1 MNKASEL
8 LSALEQDQANALE
21 RFYEDWD
28 GIVADVNYKR
38 VSESTCCLRL
48 SPVYDSTICLCP
60 ILAVYL
66 RRFGVREES
75 NSSYMRIGNALGL
88 SHTDI
93 RRLVSA
99 SDGWSDRK
107 LDSYRVRLFKPF
119 GGERH
124 KT

>member
-38 VSESTCCLRL
+38 VSEATFYLRL
-48 SPVYDSTICLCP
+48 APVYESAICLCP

-75 NSSYMRIGNALGL
+75 NSSFMRIGNALDL

-93 RRLVSA
+93 MGLVKA
-99 SDGWSDRK
+99 SDGGSDSLYRK
-107 LDSYRVRLFKPF
+107 RLYAPF
-119 GGERH
+119 EKG
-124 KT
+124 